1 MQAINSIKNVEPLTQ
16 PPTNSTLIYQ
26 TVVLK
31 YSFINDLP
39 WV

>member
-1 MQAINSIKNVEPLTQ
+1 MLAINSIKNVEPLTQ
-16 PPTNSTLIYQ
+16 PPTNSIYQ

-31 YSFINDLP
+31 YIFINDLP